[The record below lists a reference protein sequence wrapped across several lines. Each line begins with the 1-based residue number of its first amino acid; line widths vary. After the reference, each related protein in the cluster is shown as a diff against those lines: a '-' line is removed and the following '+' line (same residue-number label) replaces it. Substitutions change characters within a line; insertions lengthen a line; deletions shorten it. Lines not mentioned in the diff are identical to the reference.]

1 MGSILERDP
10 WQAIA
15 KRKQEQREQKISA
28 EWRIPAATLP
38 KEDVEDVFNF
48 PQTSGCFTHR
58 ELELTSVDASTVV
71 AKIAAGE
78 WTSEEVTRAICKRA
92 AVAQQLVNCLTEI
105 CFDEA
110 IVRAKEL
117 DCKLK
122 EDGKVAGP
130 LHGLSIRQ
138 VFKRWA
144 EK

>member
-1 MGSILERDP
+1 MGSILEREP

-15 KRKQEQREQKISA
+15 KRKQEQREQKIPA
-28 EWRIPAATLP
+28 EWRLPAASLP
-38 KEDVEDVFNF
+38 KGDVEDVFDF
-48 PQTSGCFTHR
+48 PQTSRLFTRR
-58 ELELTSVDASTVV
+58 ELDLTSVDASTVV

-110 IVRAKEL
+110 ILRAREL

-122 EDGKVAGP
+122 EDGKVVGP
-130 LHGLSIRQ
+130 LHGLPVRQ
-138 VFKRWA
+138 VFER
-144 EK
+144 